1 MKLKKGELTMKLKVL
16 SLLACLIASTGS
28 VLAADGELSIGTE
41 GAYPPWSMSDAN
53 GNVTGFDADVGALLC
68 AKLELKCHFVV
79 QAFDGLI
86 PALKAK
92 RFDVIIS
99 GMSITADRK
108 KEINFSVGYA
118 ELANMFVA
126 PKGSDLA
133 GITDVDTLLK
143 SLAGKKVGVQAG
155 TTHAHFLEKRAPDA
169 DLKTYDTLDQMQIDL
184 ASGRIDTAFADQSA
198 LQDFLDK
205 PDGKNFQLVNV
216 QIKSSSDAT
225 LGEGIGVGIAQE
237 NTELKG
243 KIDKALCE
251 LIADGSVGKASQKW
265 FKTDISRP
273 CN

>member
-1 MKLKKGELTMKLKVL
+1 MRLKVL
-16 SLLACLIASTGS
+16 SLLAL
-28 VLAADGELSIGTE
+28 LAAGTSGSYAAEGELSIGTE
-41 GAYPPWSMSDAN
+41 GAYPPWSMADAA

-68 AKLELKCHFVV
+68 TKLSKKCHFVV

-92 RFDVIIS
+92 RFNIIIS

-118 ELANMFVA
+118 ELANMFVT
-126 PKGSDLA
+126 PKTSDLA
-133 GITDVDTLLK
+133 GIKDIDALLK

-155 TTHAHFLEKRAPDA
+155 TTHAHFLEKRVPNA

-184 ASGRIDTAFADQSA
+184 ATGRIDTAFADASA
-198 LQDFLDK
+198 LQDFLAK
-205 PDGKNFQLVNV
+205 PDGKDFQLVDV
-216 QIKSSSDAT
+216 KIKSTFDPS

-237 NTELKG
+237 NTALKAD
-243 KIDKALCE
+243 IDKALCE
-251 LIADGSVGKASQKW
+251 LVADGSIGKASEKW

-273 CN
+273 CQ

>member
-1 MKLKKGELTMKLKVL
+1 MKLKVL
-16 SLLACLIASTGS
+16 TLLACLAGS
-28 VLAADGELSIGTE
+28 MGNALAAEGELSIGTE
-41 GAYPPWSMSDAN
+41 GAYPPWSMSDAS

-68 AKLELKCHFVV
+68 TKLAVTCHFVV

-126 PKGSDLA
+126 AKGSDLA
-133 GITDVDTLLK
+133 AITDVDTLLK
-143 SLAGKKVGVQAG
+143 SLDGKKVGVQAG
-155 TTHAHFLEKRAPDA
+155 TTHAHFLEKRAPNA

-205 PDGKNFQLVNV
+205 PDGKNFQLVGV
-216 QIKSSSDAT
+216 EIKSTYDPT
-225 LGEGIGVGIAQE
+225 LGEGIGVGIAQD
-237 NTELKG
+237 NIELKA

-251 LIADGSVGKASQKW
+251 LIADGSVGKASEKW

-273 CN
+273 CK

>member
-1 MKLKKGELTMKLKVL
+1 MKLKVL
-16 SLLACLIASTGS
+16 TLLACLAGS
-28 VLAADGELSIGTE
+28 MGSALAAEGELSIGTE

-68 AKLELKCHFVV
+68 TKLAVTCHFVV

-118 ELANMFVA
+118 ELANMFIA
-126 PKGSDLA
+126 AKGSDLA

-143 SLAGKKVGVQAG
+143 SLDGKKIGVQAG
-155 TTHAHFLEKRAPDA
+155 TTHAHFLEKRAPNA

-205 PDGKNFQLVNV
+205 PDGKNFQLVGV
-216 QIKSSSDAT
+216 KIQSTFDPT

-237 NTELKG
+237 NTELKA

-251 LIADGSVGKASQKW
+251 LIADGSIGKASQKW
-265 FKTDISRP
+265 FKSDISRP

>member
-1 MKLKKGELTMKLKVL
+1 MKLKILM
-16 SLLACLIASTGS
+16 LLAGLVGGMANA
-28 VLAADGELSIGTE
+28 VAADGELSIGTE
-41 GAYPPWSMSDAN
+41 GAYPPWSMSDAS

-68 AKLELKCHFVV
+68 TKLALKCHFVV

-99 GMSITADRK
+99 GMSITADRR

-126 PKGSDLA
+126 AKGSDLA

-143 SLAGKKVGVQAG
+143 SLDGKKVGVQAG
-155 TTHAHFLEKRAPDA
+155 TTHAHFLEKRAPNA

-184 ASGRIDTAFADQSA
+184 ASGRLDTAFADRSA

-205 PDGKNFQLVNV
+205 PDGQNFQLVDV
-216 QIKSSSDAT
+216 EIKSTFDPT
-225 LGEGIGVGIAQE
+225 LGEGIGVGIAQD

-273 CN
+273 CK